1 MKKAVAVPTIVYL
14 ALGVIVLVGLG
25 YLVWA
30 SFNPIPKVLTE
41 GECRARQLN
50 YCSSLSQCD
59 YNCEPFDKSWEEY
72 APGCSDE
79 HGITVSGSAC
89 ENIL

>member
-25 YLVWA
+25 YLVWS
-30 SFNPIPKVLTE
+30 SFLRTPKVLTE
-41 GECRARQLN
+41 GECRVRQIN
-50 YCSSLSQCD
+50 YCSSLSECD
-59 YNCEPFDKSWEEY
+59 YACTPFGKSWEEY
-72 APGCSDE
+72 APGCSDQHE
-79 HGITVSGSAC
+79 ITVSRSAC